1 MGGGFVSVS
10 RGSGG
15 AVGSLARP
23 LPGVPAERLP
33 GCGTPLPG
41 AVRMRQRLHGNAAS
55 RAARRPPPAP
65 RSGQEAEPGSP
76 SPPSSQ
82 QAGPGGRSPV
92 GGMEEGAPYFSSDEE
107 LTCLYFPPHLMEGDN
122 MRALSSVH
130 VQHIPHFW
138 PGNQEQV
145 LVRAGDP
152 HWPRDISDLSP
163 GCEKQHNDP
172 GSRGSCEGALR
183 YC

>member
-1 MGGGFVSVS
+1 MSGGAVSVS

-15 AVGSLARP
+15 AMGSLARP

-76 SPPSSQ
+76 SRPSSQ
-82 QAGPGGRSPV
+82 QAGPGGRNLV
-92 GGMEEGAPYFSSDEE
+92 GRGRGGGSSFFFLGMRGRPAFTS
-107 LTCLYFPPHLMEGDN
+107 
-122 MRALSSVH
+122 LSIWGREIMSVLCPCA
-130 VQHIPHFW
+130 VPLPLLPNS
-138 PGNQEQV
+138 PGNHEQV
-145 LVRAGDP
+145 LVRERPSLVKG
-152 HWPRDISDLSP
+152 HL
-163 GCEKQHNDP
+163 
-172 GSRGSCEGALR
+172 
-183 YC
+183 

>member
-1 MGGGFVSVS
+1 MFGEGEAGFVS

-55 RAARRPPPAP
+55 RASRRPPPAP

-76 SPPSSQ
+76 SRPSSQ
-82 QAGPGGRSPV
+82 QAGPGGQSLV
-92 GGMEEGAPYFSSDEE
+92 GGAEEGAPYFSGNER
-107 LTCLYFPPHLMEGDN
+107 LTCLYFSLCLGEAEKKDC
-122 MRALSSVH
+122 LLFICSVF
-130 VQHIPHFW
+130 PN
-138 PGNQEQV
+138 PNKLGNHGQV
-145 LVRAGDP
+145 LVRA
-152 HWPRDISDLSP
+152 RASLERCLI
-163 GCEKQHNDP
+163 
-172 GSRGSCEGALR
+172 
-183 YC
+183 